1 MPAAPSL
8 RILVTG
14 AGGQVGSEVAAHL
27 PHHEVVALDRAGC
40 DLADRHSVE
49 QAVAAAR
56 PDAVVNCAAFTDV
69 DGCEADPERALL
81 VNALGVRHLAAACA
95 RSGAHLVH
103 VSTDYVFPGDKD
115 GAYDEWDEP
124 GPRSV
129 YGRSKLG
136 GEREVARHA
145 GSWAVA
151 RTSWVFG
158 RRGRNFV
165 DTIVGRARE
174 GAPLRVVDDQR
185 GCPTYAPDLAGALA
199 RLAVER
205 RPGIYHVTNAGACTW
220 HDLAAAAVELAGL
233 DPSVVGTMTTAELGR
248 PAPRPANSELSG
260 AAWVAAGLPVL
271 RPWREALAEKLSAP
285 RNVAAVGMEQS

>member
-1 MPAAPSL
+1 MTVSPL

-14 AGGQVGSEVAAHL
+14 GGGQVGSEVAAHL
-27 PHHEVVALDRAGC
+27 PHHQVIVLDRAAC
-40 DLADRHSVE
+40 DLSDRHSVE
-49 QAVAAAR
+49 QAVAAAA
-56 PDAVVNCAAFTDV
+56 PAAVVNCAAWTDV
-69 DGCEADPERALL
+69 DGCEADPERAVL

-95 RSGAHLVH
+95 RAGAHLVH
-103 VSTDYVFPGDKD
+103 VSTDYVFSGDKA
-115 GAYDEWDEP
+115 GPYDEWDEP
-124 GPRSV
+124 SPRSV

-136 GEREVARHA
+136 GELELARHA

-165 DTIVGRARE
+165 DTIVDRARQ

-199 RLAVER
+199 RLAVGR
-205 RPGIYHVTNAGACTW
+205 LPGVYHVTNQGPCTW

-248 PAPRPANSELSG
+248 PAPRPANSVLSG
-260 AAWVAAGLPVL
+260 AAWAAAGLPPL
-271 RPWREALAEKLSAP
+271 RPWREALAEKMTSAVP
-285 RNVAAVGMEQS
+285 AGGQS

>member
-1 MPAAPSL
+1 MTASPL

-27 PHHEVVALDRAGC
+27 PHHQVIALDRAAC
-40 DLADRHSVE
+40 DLSDRHSVE
-49 QAVAAAR
+49 QAVAAAA
-56 PDAVVNCAAFTDV
+56 PAAVVNCAAWTDV
-69 DGCEADPERALL
+69 DGCEADPERAVL

-95 RSGAHLVH
+95 RAGAHLVH
-103 VSTDYVFPGDKD
+103 VSTDYVFSGDKD
-115 GAYDEWDEP
+115 GPYDEWDEP

-136 GEREVARHA
+136 GELELARHA

-165 DTIVGRARE
+165 DTIVGRARD

-199 RLAVER
+199 RLAVGR
-205 RPGIYHVTNAGACTW
+205 LPGVYHVTNQGACTW

-248 PAPRPANSELSG
+248 PAPRPANSVLSG
-260 AAWVAAGLPVL
+260 AAWAAAGLPPL
-271 RPWREALAEKLSAP
+271 RPWREALAEKMTSA
-285 RNVAAVGMEQS
+285 VAAGRQP

>member
-1 MPAAPSL
+1 MAAHAL

-27 PHHEVVALDRAGC
+27 PHHEVMAVDRAGC

-49 QAVAAAR
+49 QAVAAAA
-56 PDAVVNCAAFTDV
+56 PAAVVNCAAWTDV
-69 DGCEADPERALL
+69 DGCEADPGRAVL

-95 RSGAHLVH
+95 RAGAHLVH
-103 VSTDYVFPGDKD
+103 VSTDYVFSGEKD
-115 GAYDEWDEP
+115 GPYDEWDEP
-124 GPRSV
+124 SPRSA

-145 GSWAVA
+145 GSWSIA

-165 DTIVGRARE
+165 DTIVGRARD

-199 RLAVER
+199 RLAVGR
-205 RPGIYHVTNAGACTW
+205 MPGIYHVTNAGACTW

-233 DPSVVGTMTTAELGR
+233 DPAVVGTMTTAELGR
-248 PAPRPANSELSG
+248 PAPRPANSVLSG
-260 AAWVAAGLPVL
+260 AAWAAAGLPPL
-271 RPWREALAEKLSAP
+271 RAWRDALAERMATA
-285 RNVAAVGMEQS
+285 AAVGEHS